1 MSFGFRAVLN
11 PLAQA
16 DQTPPDGTAGSG
28 AAGGGTAGSGTAGG
42 GTAGGGTAG
51 EAASGGS
58 GAAVLAF
65 HRRLPAYEPTPLLSL
80 PHLASDL
87 GVRKL
92 LVKVEAGRFGLPAFK
107 LLGASWATYR
117 ALRIRLAERTARSP
131 DDVLVEWADVHELAR
146 LVEPLQPL
154 RLAAATDGN
163 HGRAVARMA
172 RWLGFDA
179 TVFVPAG
186 TTETRIAG
194 IESEGATVVV
204 VPGSYDD
211 AVARAAAEAGE
222 RCLVVNDTSGPGDVD
237 VPRWVAEG
245 YGTMFVEVD
254 EALARAG
261 RGVPGVALVPIG
273 VGALCAAAISH
284 FRRGR
289 HPVHVI
295 GVEPTG
301 AASMTASALA
311 GKPVM
316 VVEPCSI
323 MVGLNCGTPSPVAW
337 PVVSEGA
344 SGFVTVDDDWARLA
358 VRTYAACGIEA
369 GETGAAALAG
379 LMALLRQGRATPL
392 ARHVGKDASVLV
404 LATEGA
410 SDLVAWRT
418 IVGTQL
424 VG

>member
-11 PLAQA
+11 PLAGA
-16 DQTPPDGTAGSG
+16 PGTSVDGGTDEG
-28 AAGGGTAGSGTAGG
+28 AARGAVGTEAGVAGDD
-42 GTAGGGTAG
+42 A
-51 EAASGGS
+51 E
-58 GAAVLAF
+58 VLLAF

-80 PHLASDL
+80 PDLAAAL
-87 GVRKL
+87 GVREL

-107 LLGASWATYR
+107 LLGASWATWC
-117 ALRIRLAERTARSP
+117 ALRRRLAAQAGTSAAGAL
-131 DDVLVEWADVHELAR
+131 DEWADVHELAG
-146 LVEPLQPL
+146 LVEPLLPF

-172 RWLGFDA
+172 RWLGFGA

-186 TTETRIAG
+186 TTEARIAG
-194 IESEGATVVV
+194 IEAEGAAVVV

-211 AVARAAAEAGE
+211 AVARAAGEAGE
-222 RCLVVNDTSGPGDVD
+222 RCLVVNDTSGPGDTD

-254 EALARAG
+254 QALARAG
-261 RGVPGVALVPIG
+261 RGAPDAALVPIG
-273 VGALCAAAISH
+273 VGALAAAAVRH
-284 FRRGR
+284 LRRR
-289 HPVHVI
+289 SRPVHVI

-301 AASMTASALA
+301 AASMTASVLA
-311 GKPVM
+311 GEPVT
-316 VVEPCSI
+316 VAQPCSI
-323 MVGLNCGTPSPVAW
+323 MAGLNCGTPSPVAW
-337 PVVSEGA
+337 PVVSRGA

-358 VRTYAACGIEA
+358 VRTLAACGIEA

-379 LMALLRQGRATPL
+379 LMALCRQGGATPL
-392 ARHVGKDASVLV
+392 ATLVGEEASVLV

-410 SDLVAWRT
+410 SDLVAWRA
-418 IVGTQL
+418 IVGAQL